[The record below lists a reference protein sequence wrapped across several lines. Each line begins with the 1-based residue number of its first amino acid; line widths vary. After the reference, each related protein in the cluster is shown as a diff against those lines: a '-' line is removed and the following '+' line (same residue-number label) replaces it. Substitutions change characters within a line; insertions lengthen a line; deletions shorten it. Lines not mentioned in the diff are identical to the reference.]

1 MKRMIAG
8 TCLAAAF
15 AVGLSAQTY
24 PPQTQPPTPQ
34 TQPPA
39 AQEPKDAAKNVTVT
53 GCLKA
58 GDQPDTFIL
67 SDLKFK
73 KDDKAVGTSGSAAA
87 PIAASTL
94 KLIGSPSA
102 KLSEHLNKTVE
113 VSGMISDGKGGHAVD
128 AAVTERPA
136 AREGRSHAQRED
148 REHGVEFLL
157 GAVENQRETITP
169 QRSWTTP
176 ARHSVGLAFVCV
188 AL

>member
-1 MKRMIAG
+1 MAIKEAYSMKRMIAG

-39 AQEPKDAAKNVTVT
+39 AQETKDAAKTVTVT

-67 SDLKFK
+67 SDLKWS
-73 KDDKAVGTSGSAAA
+73 KDKDKAVGTSGSAAA

-113 VSGMISDGKGGHAVD
+113 VSGMISDVK
-128 AAVTERPA
+128 AATPSTPPSPSDPPRAKADPTLNVKTV
-136 AREGRSHAQRED
+136 SMVSSSCSAQ
-148 REHGVEFLL
+148 
-157 GAVENQRETITP
+157 
-169 QRSWTTP
+169 
-176 ARHSVGLAFVCV
+176 
-188 AL
+188 